1 MVFKCKMC
9 GGDIEPIEG
18 TNTGKCLYCKSIMTL
33 PSSNDERI
41 LNLYNRAN
49 DLRLE
54 NEFDKAYA
62 TYESILNFDND
73 QIEAHWGLILCK
85 YGVEYVDDPKTKKK
99 VPTCHRTNFDSI
111 LNDHDYKIVKQKAKG
126 EALKLYESEAKKIN
140 EIQKGILDVSS
151 KEDPYDIF
159 ICYKETDDKGERT
172 HDSVMAEDIYEA
184 LTKEGYKVFFSRI
197 TLEDK
202 LGTEYEPYIFSAL
215 NSSRVM
221 LVVGTSS
228 ENLEA
233 VWVKNEWSRY
243 IDFMKK
249 DKNKVLIPVYS
260 KMDAYKLPES
270 FAMLQAQNMD
280 KVGAMQDL
288 VRGIK
293 KIMTSESKNKNGAVT
308 EDMFNQIKQMME
320 DEDSSVVGDEKR
332 YSTQILKEKTNKSFV
347 IISFLVSLLMACW
360 MVGLAGIVVQ
370 TPIGQEKFLQML
382 PGDEALIIQLIVSF
396 STLIAFFLGFGSRKV
411 HKASKFFYI
420 FNLLLECLFA
430 ISIYKRSLV
439 MGPYFFVVIALN
451 CVLLLLRP
459 RWQLSTDMLMLSKE
473 DKVKQEKKNKKIKE
487 KFVKLEKFVIHPV
500 FYVLALI
507 LAIYAC
513 TYPFKKVE
521 DFSNT
526 VSDNQDYIE
535 ITKNKL
541 YVYDDFRRFSSNK
554 FYIYKGQKYNVLN
567 VVDDIGDIG
576 RSNITFTTST
586 STYGSRIS
594 KTLYIEIKTDSGLR
608 GYVEKY
614 PDDDITNN
622 DYNGFIYHEA
632 KK

>member
-1 MVFKCKMC
+1 
-9 GGDIEPIEG
+9 
-18 TNTGKCLYCKSIMTL
+18 
-33 PSSNDERI
+33 
-41 LNLYNRAN
+41 
-49 DLRLE
+49 
-54 NEFDKAYA
+54 
-62 TYESILNFDND
+62 
-73 QIEAHWGLILCK
+73 
-85 YGVEYVDDPKTKKK
+85 
-99 VPTCHRTNFDSI
+99 
-111 LNDHDYKIVKQKAKG
+111 
-126 EALKLYESEAKKIN
+126 
-140 EIQKGILDVSS
+140 
-151 KEDPYDIF
+151 
-159 ICYKETDDKGERT
+159 
-172 HDSVMAEDIYEA
+172 
-184 LTKEGYKVFFSRI
+184 
-197 TLEDK
+197 
-202 LGTEYEPYIFSAL
+202 
-215 NSSRVM
+215 
-221 LVVGTSS
+221 
-228 ENLEA
+228 
-233 VWVKNEWSRY
+233 
-243 IDFMKK
+243 
-249 DKNKVLIPVYS
+249 
-260 KMDAYKLPES
+260 
-270 FAMLQAQNMD
+270 
-280 KVGAMQDL
+280 
-288 VRGIK
+288 
-293 KIMTSESKNKNGAVT
+293 
-308 EDMFNQIKQMME
+308 
-320 DEDSSVVGDEKR
+320 
-332 YSTQILKEKTNKSFV
+332 
-347 IISFLVSLLMACW
+347 
-360 MVGLAGIVVQ
+360 
-370 TPIGQEKFLQML
+370 ML

>member
-233 VWVKNEWSRY
+233 VWVKNEWSQY